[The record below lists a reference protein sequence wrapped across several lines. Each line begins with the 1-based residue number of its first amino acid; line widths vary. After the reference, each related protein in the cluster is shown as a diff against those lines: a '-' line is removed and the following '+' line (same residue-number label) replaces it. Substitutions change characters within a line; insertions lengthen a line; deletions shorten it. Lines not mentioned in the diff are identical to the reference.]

1 MKVSE
6 ITIKNLANY
15 LKLDYGS
22 LAEEEILELAAFL
35 QAAIRFICD
44 YTGLSEA
51 DLDEHETFIIAVF
64 VLVID
69 FNPNIARMPNI
80 ERYKSSCHSSS
91 SWSFLFFSS
100 RIEFTSFSAS
110 ILA

>member
-22 LAEEEILELAAFL
+22 LAEEEILELATFL
-35 QAAIRFICD
+35 QASIRFICD
-44 YTGLSEA
+44 YTGLPEV

-64 VLVID
+64 VLVQD
-69 FNPNIARMPNI
+69 YVRQPQ
-80 ERYKSSCHSSS
+80 
-91 SWSFLFFSS
+91 FL
-100 RIEFTSFSAS
+100 R
-110 ILA
+110 